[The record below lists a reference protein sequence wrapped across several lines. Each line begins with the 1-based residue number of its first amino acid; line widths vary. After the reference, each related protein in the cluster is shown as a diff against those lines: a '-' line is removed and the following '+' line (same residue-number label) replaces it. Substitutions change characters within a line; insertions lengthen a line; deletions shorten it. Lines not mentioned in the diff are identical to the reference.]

1 MTEKTLRRSLYGLA
15 GAAALYVAITLA
27 GERGGGPSGSGQLTG
42 ALEGIDPAAVARVV
56 LEGPED
62 TIRLARA
69 DDDWTVNGFPA
80 DSVAVNRFLRA
91 LEETSV
97 SSVASTNPA
106 NHARLG
112 VDADSAWTLSVD
124 DQPPILLGKAGS
136 RYRTAFARMPRE
148 DLVSLL
154 SGDLRSAAARSLP
167 DWRDKTIMRL
177 DTASAATIRVRRDD
191 ATTVYERGDS
201 AWTADGAAVEDA
213 TIRAIL
219 QELAHLRANGFAPAD
234 SEMPESPE
242 RTLQVLDAEGAE
254 LGGLALAE
262 ADGDFHVSTPA
273 SPYVFVVPAFRANRL
288 SPAPPGAE

>member
-1 MTEKTLRRSLYGLA
+1 MTEKTLRRSFYGLA
-15 GAAALYVAITLA
+15 AAAALYVAITLA
-27 GERGGGPSGSGQLTG
+27 GGRGGGPSGSGQLTG
-42 ALEGIDPAAVARVV
+42 ALADIDPDAVAQAVV
-56 LEGPED
+56 EGPGD
-62 TIRLARA
+62 TIRLART
-69 DDDWTVNGFPA
+69 DDGWHVNGFPA

-124 DQPPILLGKAGS
+124 DGPPILLGKAGS
-136 RYRTAFARMPRE
+136 RYRTAFARMPGE

-154 SGDLRSAAARSLP
+154 AGDLRSASARPLQ
-167 DWRDKTIMRL
+167 DWRDKTILRL
-177 DTASAATIRVRRDD
+177 DTASAATIRVTRDG
-191 ATTVYERGDS
+191 ASAVYERGDS
-201 AWTADGAAVEDA
+201 AWTTGGEAVEDA
-213 TIRAIL
+213 TMRGIL
-219 QELAHLRANGFAPAD
+219 QELAHLRANGFAPAGH
-234 SEMPESPE
+234 EMPESPD
-242 RTLQVLDAEGAE
+242 RQVQVMDAEGAE
-254 LGGLALAE
+254 IGALALAE